1 MVLKGGFARTGPTSL
16 PVVREGLEAKP
27 LSGENRHLKQMSH
40 AEDLALVEAFKRG
53 EESAF
58 TALVIKYR
66 EAVYR
71 IARRMVRSHEDA
83 SDVAQEVFIRVHRAL
98 PRFAGRAQLR
108 TWLFR
113 ITVNLCLDLTG
124 RRSRDVLTGLKE
136 LIWEPSPHDNPAE
149 LSERR
154 ELGDVVAGAID
165 ALPPRQRAMVVL
177 RVYQDLPYADIARI
191 MGCAEGTVKATM
203 FAAFAK
209 LRRTLAPYVTGAPPA
224 AG

>member
-1 MVLKGGFARTGPTSL
+1 V
-16 PVVREGLEAKP
+16 
-27 LSGENRHLKQMSH
+27 
-40 AEDLALVEAFKRG
+40 LVEAFKRG
-53 EESAF
+53 EDSAF

-66 EAVYR
+66 EAVFR
-71 IARRMVRSHEDA
+71 VARRMLHSHEDA

-98 PRFAGRAQLR
+98 PRFAGRSQLR

-113 ITVNLCLDLTG
+113 ITVNLCLDFS

-136 LIWEPSPHDNPAE
+136 LMWEPSAHDNPVE

-154 ELGDVVAGAID
+154 ELGDVIAGAID

-177 RVYQDLPYADIARI
+177 RVYQDLPYAEIGRI

-203 FAAFAK
+203 FAAFGK
-209 LRRTLAPYVTGAPPA
+209 LRRSLAPYVTGASPA
-224 AG
+224 GE